1 MQMQGGSAV
10 QIHIQE
16 CPELEETEITLRCR
30 QTDEQVLRILA
41 LLRVFDRKLTGVR
54 EGETF
59 LLDAAEVLYIDTAD
73 KRTFFY
79 TAGGVYET
87 PLKLYELAER
97 LAPYDFFR
105 AGKSMV
111 VNFNQIQSLRPEFG
125 GRMQL
130 TMSNGESVFVS
141 RQYVPTIKQKLGLIQ
156 EVRG

>member
-1 MQMQGGSAV
+1 M
-10 QIHIQE
+10 
-16 CPELEETEITLRCR
+16 
-30 QTDEQVLRILA
+30 
-41 LLRVFDRKLTGVR
+41 
-54 EGETF
+54 
-59 LLDAAEVLYIDTAD
+59 
-73 KRTFFY
+73 
-79 TAGGVYET
+79 YET

-141 RQYVPTIKQKLGLIQ
+141 RQYVPDIKRKLGLI
-156 EVRG
+156 